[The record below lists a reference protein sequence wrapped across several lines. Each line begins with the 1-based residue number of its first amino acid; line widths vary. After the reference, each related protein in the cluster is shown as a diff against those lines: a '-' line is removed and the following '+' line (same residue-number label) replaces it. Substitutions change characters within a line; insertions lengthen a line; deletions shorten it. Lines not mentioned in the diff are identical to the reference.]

1 MWICVDIGKVGE
13 CKERRAIRLY
23 VTKQIQM
30 YPVLFEINYRNKKY
44 VHECHAEEVRNV
56 QLVLKSKK

>member
-30 YPVLFEINYRNKKY
+30 YPVLFEINYRNKRDW
-44 VHECHAEEVRNV
+44 A
-56 QLVLKSKK
+56 QLRFTMDRGWKLRPLFRL